1 MIAPSASDEI
11 LDANH
16 FNKGSSSDDP
26 SGLTGPDGHSG
37 ALASNSSS
45 NLNHN
50 SNHQSSS
57 SLKEASSSSP
67 SKRISFYIGNL
78 SWWTTDTDVLDAII
92 SVGVTDA
99 SDVKF
104 FENRANGQS
113 KGFCVVSLTSD
124 ASFRTVMDKLPK
136 VEIHGQN
143 PVVTPCNRQSLN
155 HFEMQ
160 SKKQTTGSNN
170 SNNNGNNGSTTPSG
184 GNGGGI
190 STSMPANVPTAVPTP
205 HHMAPGSNPPPG
217 PAMMRPQ
224 RLPYP
229 PSSGPAPGSRPPLL
243 PTMPNRP
250 LLPSHPRGQMPQ
262 SGSYGPSGS
271 NAGGNG
277 GWPSHPGGPRGPPP
291 PPHAMVRGGMGHMQR
306 PRVPGAGLLM
316 PPGPP
321 SDPGHRIGPMG
332 DWGDGNNGMNM
343 SYGMPPRGGGSQGP
357 MGHGGHPSGPSNVH
371 LNPAFIQ
378 GGGGSSHPS
387 PNDYRGSGPPSWSSG
402 SEYRGDMSSLS
413 EGEVEEIYNKNRALQ
428 SSSIQRAIEDVTEGK
443 CLDHC
448 IVLLFIHLN
457 LFHFSLTLL
466 HSVISR
472 LYFSKVYCSS
482 HTLPV

>member
-1 MIAPSASDEI
+1 MDTNS
-11 LDANH
+11 
-16 FNKGSSSDDP
+16 FTNKGNSSNDGL
-26 SGLTGPDGHSG
+26 GLTGSDGHGGLLS
-37 ALASNSSS
+37 SNATSSS
-45 NLNHN
+45 NLNHS

-57 SLKEASSSSP
+57 MLKEASSSSP

-78 SWWTTDTDVLDAII
+78 SWWTTDIDVLDAIT

-113 KGFCVVSLTSD
+113 KGFCVVSLTNDS
-124 ASFRTVMDKLPK
+124 SFRTVMEKLPK
-136 VEIHGQN
+136 IEIHGQN

-170 SNNNGNNGSTTPSG
+170 SNNNGNNGSSTP
-184 GNGGGI
+184 GNGTSGI
-190 STSMPANVPTAVPTP
+190 STSVASNVPAASTTP
-205 HHMAPGSNPPPG
+205 HHMAPGNSAPSG
-217 PAMMRPQ
+217 PAMMRP

-229 PSSGPAPGSRPPLL
+229 PTSGPSPGSRPPLL
-243 PTMPNRP
+243 PTMPSRP

-262 SGSYGPSGS
+262 SGSYGPGGS
-271 NAGGNG
+271 SSGGNG
-277 GWPSHPGGPRGPPP
+277 GWPHPPGGPRGPPP

-306 PRVPGAGLLM
+306 PRALGGGLLM

-332 DWGDGNNGMNM
+332 DWNDSNNGMNM
-343 SYGMPPRGGGSQGP
+343 GYGMPPRGGMGGGSQGP
-357 MGHGGHPSGPSNVH
+357 MHGGHPSGPSNVH

-402 SEYRGDMSSLS
+402 SEYRDMPSLS
-413 EGEVEEIYNKNRALQ
+413 EQEVEEILTKNRALT
-428 SSSIQRAIEDVTEGK
+428 SSSISRAVQDVTEGK
-443 CLDHC
+443 WIHNCNFILFFHYC
-448 IVLLFIHLN
+448 CYQFSSLLLLFAKTHLY
-457 LFHFSLTLL
+457 LIVAHTFEHFAAKCLTN
-466 HSVISR
+466 
-472 LYFSKVYCSS
+472 
-482 HTLPV
+482 